1 MTAKV
6 ALPTGAF
13 LSSQRC
19 CGEVTAQ
26 KCWLIGVRLATRG
39 HQRPGL
45 LSSEVLLPPLLG
57 FNSIQDGLPL
67 GPVLLPDL
75 FHFLFHHGVEGREPL
90 LKVLHSPTLKLEEK
104 RGLSPRCLHWEAQP
118 PPASR
123 GKAGRRRIL
132 PTESRG
138 SESWRVTTGSND
150 HASRKNFKE
159 LFWSNVP
166 WTRSKVHSH
175 YI

>member
-1 MTAKV
+1 M
-6 ALPTGAF
+6 
-13 LSSQRC
+13 S
-19 CGEVTAQ
+19 
-26 KCWLIGVRLATRG
+26 LATRG

-57 FNSIQDGLPL
+57 FNSIQDWLPL

-75 FHFLFHHGVEGREPL
+75 FHFLFHHGVEGWKPL

-104 RGLSPRCLHWEAQP
+104 RGLSPQCLHWEAQS

-123 GKAGRRRIL
+123 RQADRRRYCQQSQGVVAAREWQLI
-132 PTESRG
+132 PMITDQG
-138 SESWRVTTGSND
+138 CWD
-150 HASRKNFKE
+150 HASLKTFKE

-175 YI
+175 YRE